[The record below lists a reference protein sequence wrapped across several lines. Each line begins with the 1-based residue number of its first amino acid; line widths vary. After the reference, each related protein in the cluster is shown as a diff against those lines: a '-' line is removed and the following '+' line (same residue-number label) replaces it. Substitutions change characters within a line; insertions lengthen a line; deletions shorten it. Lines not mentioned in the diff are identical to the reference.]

1 MSRWINKDL
10 FSKFQEEKI
19 EEKEAPKTGFNTSE
33 LLWKNPEK
41 GTVEVPK
48 VYEGR
53 FLQDPKGEF
62 YKKYYFHMWKSG
74 EKWIFVLCTKT
85 HDFKNYCPFCSA
97 NNKLYNGTSEDKKQ
111 AYQIKRKERF
121 VGNWY
126 VTKDPRD
133 EGKEEENKVTGKV
146 KLYEFPG
153 KIEQKVKKEIT
164 DRKRGYGHQI
174 FDPSKDGRDMIIE
187 VLATKKDD
195 KGEQYPDYSNSAFSR
210 EQYALGTDDEI
221 EALMN
226 SCTDLNEY
234 IKSKELDKDKVVEI
248 LKNEFLWDIVEQ
260 ECKEKGYV
268 DVESSGKSTVK
279 KENVKEEKK
288 VEEKEDVKEEE
299 VSDVK
304 EETDNIDSN
313 DSSDD
318 ISDDALLAELDG
330 LFDDK

>member
-1 MSRWINKDL
+1 MW
-10 FSKFQEEKI
+10 Q
-19 EEKEAPKTGFNTSE
+19 TG
-33 LLWKNPEK
+33 
-41 GTVEVPK
+41 
-48 VYEGR
+48 
-53 FLQDPKGEF
+53 D
-62 YKKYYFHMWKSG
+62 
-74 EKWIFVLCTKT
+74 KWIFALCTKT

-97 NNKLYNGTSEDKKQ
+97 NNKLYNGTSDDKKQ

-121 VGNWY
+121 VSNWY
-126 VTKDPRD
+126 ISKDPRD
-133 EGKEEENKVTGKV
+133 QDKEAENKVEGKV
-146 KLYEFPG
+146 KLYEFPS
-153 KIEQKVKKEIT
+153 KIEQKLKKEIT
-164 DRKRGYGHQI
+164 DRKRGYGYQV

-187 VLATKKDD
+187 VLSTKKDD
-195 KGEQYPDYSNSAFSR
+195 KGNQYPDYSNSGFSR

-268 DVESSGKSTVK
+268 DVESTGKSTVK
-279 KENVKEEKK
+279 KEEVKEEKK
-288 VEEKEDVKEEE
+288 VEEKE
-299 VSDVK
+299 DVK

-318 ISDDALLAELDG
+318 MSDDALLAELDG